1 MELLERMSSPQEQR
15 VWIGEASL
23 LTARASR
30 TRNRVLGLGLL
41 AAALESRLVAAGALG
56 LGSAD
61 AGFTS
66 FAGAA
71 TARARDS
78 HGICRR
84 IGVIGGGGGM
94 WFEGP
99 GCIVS

>member
-1 MELLERMSSPQEQR
+1 M
-15 VWIGEASL
+15 WIGGPSR

-30 TRNRVLGLGLL
+30 TRNRVLGLGFL

-71 TARARDS
+71 AAGAWDS

-84 IGVIGGGGGM
+84 IGEIGDDSGM

-99 GCIVS
+99 GCVVS